1 MPSSDG
7 LGICRIWYSFTRLFT
22 TIRILRGTPYFLL
35 LGTRALE
42 FIRIRSTNE
51 NPIRYCT
58 IRGSTKRSN
67 LKDYARENLARPL
80 VFGMFGGE
88 LPATTIIYTKDGT
101 GISRR
106 KEYSGCQGIDIDPS
120 FKVDLDNVRYSWLVA
135 CG

>member
-1 MPSSDG
+1 M
-7 LGICRIWYSFTRLFT
+7 RIPVDTVLYLVARNGP
-22 TIRILRGTPYFLL
+22 ILKH
-35 LGTRALE
+35 
-42 FIRIRSTNE
+42 I
-51 NPIRYCT
+51 
-58 IRGSTKRSN
+58 
-67 LKDYARENLARPL
+67 ARENLARPL

>member
-1 MPSSDG
+1 MVSAFVVSGTVLPGSLQPFEFFVVLRTSAA
-7 LGICRIWYSFTRLFT
+7 WY
-22 TIRILRGTPYFLL
+22 LL
-35 LGTRALE
+35 ELE
-42 FIRIRSTNE
+42 FIGIRSTNE
-51 NPIRYCT
+51 NPSRYCT
-58 IRGSTKRSN
+58 IPGSTKRSN
-67 LKDYARENLARPL
+67 LKHIARENLARPL